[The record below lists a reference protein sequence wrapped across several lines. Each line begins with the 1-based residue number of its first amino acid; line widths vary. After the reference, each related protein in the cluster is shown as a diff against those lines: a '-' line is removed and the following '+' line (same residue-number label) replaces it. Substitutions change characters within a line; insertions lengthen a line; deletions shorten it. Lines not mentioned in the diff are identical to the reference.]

1 MSTGRGRGYGSV
13 FRAPIVGT
21 DPTMTQGSD
30 RVITILGVI
39 GGIYALTM
47 LTVGVYALIRGRILA
62 RDPAAFGSSRE
73 FGWYSVTLGLAVLL
87 TFVAIMLG
95 GRWFALSLVAL
106 VLAAAGFYRVFRL
119 RRRS

>member
-1 MSTGRGRGYGSV
+1 V
-13 FRAPIVGT
+13 FRAPIAGT

-39 GGIYALTM
+39 GGICALTM

-62 RDPAAFGSSRE
+62 RDPAVAFGSSRE

-87 TFVAIMLG
+87 TSVAIMLG
-95 GRWFALSLVAL
+95 GRWLALSPVAL